1 MTTTEPIL
9 RVESLRKRITLHI
22 LDEKLVTPLNG
33 VSFDLHEG
41 EFLGI
46 VGPSGAGKSSLL
58 KCLNRTYVATG
69 GRAVYR
75 SRTGGPIDLLSA
87 PERTILELR
96 RQELHYASQFLKA
109 PPRVPAVDVVAS
121 VLTSRGIELSEA
133 RERAAATLG
142 RLNVSEEL
150 QSSYPALFSGGEQQR
165 INVARALVDPPRL
178 LLLDEPTSALDSA
191 NRARVLELLLEA
203 RAAGTAMIGIF
214 HDVEM
219 LQHLADHV
227 LVLEDGQVSQY
238 GTLDEVELPN
248 YIEAAAAEFA

>member
-1 MTTTEPIL
+1 
-9 RVESLRKRITLHI
+9 
-22 LDEKLVTPLNG
+22 
-33 VSFDLHEG
+33 
-41 EFLGI
+41 
-46 VGPSGAGKSSLL
+46 
-58 KCLNRTYVATG
+58 
-69 GRAVYR
+69 
-75 SRTGGPIDLLSA
+75 
-87 PERTILELR
+87 
-96 RQELHYASQFLKA
+96 
-109 PPRVPAVDVVAS
+109 

-227 LVLEDGQVSQY
+227 LVLEDGRASQY

-248 YIEAAAAEFA
+248 YIEATAAEFA